1 MTEQQTT
8 KIIWGIDVPDLE
20 EKFKATVEKYPYLQ
34 EERYSHKREQLY
46 LMLQYGM
53 SERFIANFFQKDPNI
68 SSRDL
73 DFVRMA
79 AMLFGETFVNKK
91 FYKKE
96 YALDQAKEVL
106 AEQVVELRC
115 SGLPKLEDMLQEQK
129 QMIARFELQCD
140 FLEKERAQAK
150 LHYEELL
157 EKEIQLGEERADKE
171 RLRAESKSSELEQK
185 LRTTEKEKG
194 ALMEEL
200 TDARRQHE
208 EESNVWDAEKKRLLE
223 KCSELKR
230 QLETENVGQD
240 AEKESFFGQFRNRK
254 EQQRIRREK
263 EEWNQFI
270 LNVISNPDF
279 SKDQLDFILQAI
291 QSELTLPELRQ
302 LCNPKLRLQSM
313 ELLKQFY
320 LKQRS
325 AGV

>member
-1 MTEQQTT
+1 MIETT
-8 KIIWGIDVPDLE
+8 KILWETDVPDLE
-20 EKFKATVEKYPYLQ
+20 DRCKKAMTKYPYLQ
-34 EERYSHKREQLY
+34 DEKYSHKREQLY

-53 SERFIANFFQKDPNI
+53 SEGFITNFFQKDQNI

-79 AMLFGETFVNKK
+79 AMLFGEEFVKK
-91 FYKKE
+91 QFYKHQYTLK
-96 YALDQAKEVL
+96 QAKEL
-106 AEQVVELRC
+106 LEEQVVERRC
-115 SGLPKLEDMLQEQK
+115 SGLPKLEEMLQEQNRMK
-129 QMIARFELQCD
+129 ARFELQCD

-200 TDARRQHE
+200 NDARRQHE

-230 QLETENVGQD
+230 QLEIENVGQD

-279 SKDQLDFILQAI
+279 SKDQLDFILQAV
-291 QSELTLPELRQ
+291 QTDLTLPELRQ

>member
-20 EKFKATVEKYPYLQ
+20 EKFKAAVEKYPYLQ
-34 EERYSHKREQLY
+34 DEKYSHKREQLY

-53 SERFIANFFQKDPNI
+53 SERFISNFFQKDSNI

-79 AMLFGETFVNKK
+79 TILFGETFVNKK

-115 SGLPKLEDMLQEQK
+115 SALPKLEDMLQEQK
-129 QMIARFELQCD
+129 QMKARFELQCD

-171 RLRAESKSSELEQK
+171 RLRAEAKSSELEQK

-200 TDARRQHE
+200 NDARRQHE

-230 QLETENVGQD
+230 QLEIENVGQD

-279 SKDQLDFILQAI
+279 SKDQLDFILQAV

>member
-20 EKFKATVEKYPYLQ
+20 EKFKAAVEKYPYLQ
-34 EERYSHKREQLY
+34 DEKYSHKREQLY

-53 SERFIANFFQKDPNI
+53 SERFISNFFQKDSNI

-79 AMLFGETFVNKK
+79 TILFGETFVNKK

-115 SGLPKLEDMLQEQK
+115 SALPKLEDMLQEQK
-129 QMIARFELQCD
+129 QMKARFELQCD

-171 RLRAESKSSELEQK
+171 RLRAEAKSSELEQK

-200 TDARRQHE
+200 NDARRQHE

-230 QLETENVGQD
+230 QLEIENVGQD

-270 LNVISNPDF
+270 LNVITNPDF
-279 SKDQLDFILQAI
+279 SKDQLDFILQAV